1 MIHSMNENTRLDRL
15 HSWLDY
21 ELSGGLLL
29 LISFFFNFAFFVFLI
44 IAILFTPFMLKILYQ
59 ERKYGWILSFV
70 LFVISPSLLL
80 FYLFGDIPQLGVYN
94 VFGGRQMLFSSV
106 TIGLYVIYCYFLKIS
121 IR

>member
-1 MIHSMNENTRLDRL
+1 MIHPMDENSRLDRL
-15 HSWLDY
+15 YGWLDY

-44 IAILFTPFMLKILYQ
+44 IAILFTPYMLKILYQ

-70 LFVISPSLLL
+70 LFVMGPSLLL
-80 FYLFGDIPQLGVYN
+80 FYLFGDIPRLGVYN
-94 VFGGRQMLFSSV
+94 ALAGQQMLFSSV
-106 TIGLYVIYCYFLKIS
+106 TIGLYVIYCYCLKIS